1 MASDAV
7 VLRDTP
13 GYRGDTQLYLNSF
26 LIGFSTLFVG
36 MRLYA
41 RGFMVKRLG
50 VDDLLAVLC
59 LGCLVSLSA
68 MEIRLVQSGSGTHIR
83 YVSETRL
90 FAFFNALTTQ
100 SLLYFWCV
108 CLMRLH
114 IAAFLPNLHND
125 SKLSTTVLDF
135 LKTSLGRPAD
145 QVPSPAVQS
154 ATSGWSGASAA
165 SPCCPPS
172 SSSSSSCCR
181 ASPSAPCG
189 CLLSPQPTCACRV
202 TPSTP

>member
-1 MASDAV
+1 MSGPPTASDAV

-13 GYRGDTQLYLNSF
+13 GYRGDTQLYLNWF

-90 FAFFNALTTQ
+90 LAFFNALTTQ

-135 LKTSLGRPAD
+135 SKHHRDVQLTKCLLPLYRALPPAGLGRRRRH
-145 QVPSPAVQS
+145 PAVHHHHLHHQ
-154 ATSGWSGASAA
+154 AAVVQAHQRHVAA
-165 SPCCPPS
+165 SFPHS
-172 SSSSSSCCR
+172 R
-181 ASPSAPCG
+181 HVHVG
-189 CLLSPQPTCACRV
+189 
-202 TPSTP
+202 